1 MDGMMI
7 SIGYKLKNDKTLK
20 KLYLLLLVALC
31 GAMISPAVAK
41 KKNKKKASTEATTKK
56 EKKETKYDKLFKDKK
71 VTTAKGFITLHK
83 LDNKIY
89 FELPIKVMNRDI
101 LLGSTIVETTDNQFG
116 CVGEKSGDPFL
127 IRFVQRDSTITLR
140 RVQAGQFSEDRE
152 IKKRLVSSTMPAI
165 AETFEIKAYNN
176 DSTAVVFDMT
186 DYLLSDKKN
195 LSPFSPYSMMEMM
208 GADIS
213 KDFEK
218 ESSFVQGVKGFED
231 NVSIRSLL
239 TYKISVGMKGNYAV
253 KKMPFTAVM
262 NRSFILLPE
271 QPMRPRYA
279 DSRIGIF
286 EHSVVEFAS
295 EGRGL
300 RTRHIAHRWNLE
312 PSDSAAYLR
321 GELVE
326 PKKPIVFYIDDTFP
340 LSWNKYIHKGVEVW
354 QKAFEKIGFKNAI
367 IAKDFPKDDPNFDPE
382 NIKYSC
388 IRYAPSTV
396 ANAMGPSWIDPRSG
410 EIINASVTVFHNI
423 VQLVQYWRFLQ
434 TAPADEE
441 VRDVVLRE
449 DLLGDCIAYVLS
461 HEVGHTLSLMHNMAG
476 SSSIPVESLRDPKFT
491 QEFGTTYSI
500 MDYARNNYIA
510 QPGDKERGVRLTPP
524 ELGAYDY
531 YAIAWLYTPI
541 FEAKTAEEEIPILRQ
556 WISEK
561 LPDPAYRYG
570 RQQIRTRIDPSSFE
584 EDLGDDPV
592 KASSYGVMNL
602 KYILSQMNEW
612 IKDDVEGDFRKE
624 IYNEI
629 IGQYIRYINNVL
641 FNIGGIYVN
650 EHYEGDPFPS
660 YVPVTKEKQRE
671 SLKFLWEQALD
682 CSWIDEPAL
691 QKILPLHS
699 NLSSVIEN
707 LIIDYVLKRFP
718 SVAICGDK
726 MEQNPY
732 TQLDYMDDL
741 YYYMFMVPDKKNVLS
756 EKNMQLKFVSYLMNG
771 IKTVKKGSAAGTSG
785 RMLTDE
791 RIPLPEG
798 IVAPTYL
805 YDGPLNHFNDPK
817 EVMGFEDT
825 VSVTIPVESMEH
837 HYYSM
842 LRKIER
848 LAKNRMSA
856 GSDENRTHYRLLVYK
871 ISQSLK

>member
-1 MDGMMI
+1 M
-7 SIGYKLKNDKTLK
+7 K

-218 ESSFVQGVKGFED
+218 ESSFIQGVKGFED

-279 DSRIGIF
+279 DPRIGIF

-295 EGRGL
+295 EGRRL

-396 ANAMGPSWIDPRSG
+396 ANAMGPSWTDPRSG
-410 EIINASVTVFHNI
+410 EIIQASVYMYHDVLKLLHNWKF
-423 VQLVQYWRFLQ
+423 VQ
-434 TAPADEE
+434 TAQVDPKARAAVFDEE
-441 VRDVVLRE
+441 TMGASLR
-449 DLLGDCIAYVLS
+449 YVAS
-461 HEVGHTLSLMHNMAG
+461 HEIGHTLGLMHNMRA
-476 SSSIPVESLRDPKFT
+476 SYSIPVDSLRSPAFT
-491 QEFGTTYSI
+491 AKYGTTTSI
-500 MDYARNNYIA
+500 MDYARNNYVA
-510 QPGDKERGVRLTPP
+510 QPEDKNVRLIPPLLGVYDIFMIKLGYAPIYDAETPADEYATLNKWIQEKAGDP
-524 ELGAYDY
+524 MYTYGEQQILGT
-531 YAIAWLYTPI
+531 L
-541 FEAKTAEEEIPILRQ
+541 
-556 WISEK
+556 
-561 LPDPAYRYG
+561 DPAS
-570 RQQIRTRIDPSSFE
+570 QSES
-584 EDLGDDPV
+584 LGDDAV
-592 KASSYGVMNL
+592 KASRYGIKNL
-602 KYILSQMNEW
+602 RYIMDHLVEW
-612 IKDDVEGDFRKE
+612 SAIENRPYDQTSELYYELTKQYQRYMGHCMAYIGGLYLNHPVAGDEQKGFVPVSREKQKEVVKFFFDEFKEQPKWMAKKE
-624 IYNEI
+624 IMTLFEP
-629 IGQYIRYINNVL
+629 NNDMVANL
-641 FNIGGIYVN
+641 
-650 EHYEGDPFPS
+650 
-660 YVPVTKEKQRE
+660 
-671 SLKFLWEQALD
+671 QA
-682 CSWIDEPAL
+682 
-691 QKILPLHS
+691 
-699 NLSSVIEN
+699 NLLRNLLNSSTLGKVGMNAKYSE
-707 LIIDYVLKRFP
+707 R
-718 SVAICGDK
+718 
-726 MEQNPY
+726 PY
-732 TQLDYMDDL
+732 TQKEYLNDLYQGVWNKTEQGKALDYYDRNLQYAYVQYLLKELELTKDAEKSKGLSLELLTEDHLPCYGYEYHRHARQMSANTKISDLGISSKTL
-741 YYYMFMVPDKKNVLS
+741 YYGQLVKLKELLKNRRHSASGDDKVH
-756 EKNMQLKFVSYLMNG
+756 Y
-771 IKTVKKGSAAGTSG
+771 
-785 RMLTDE
+785 D
-791 RIPLPEG
+791 
-798 IVAPTYL
+798 YL
-805 YDGPLNHFNDPK
+805 YFELN
-817 EVMGFEDT
+817 
-825 VSVTIPVESMEH
+825 
-837 HYYSM
+837 
-842 LRKIER
+842 
-848 LAKNRMSA
+848 SA
-856 GSDENRTHYRLLVYK
+856 
-871 ISQSLK
+871 LK

>member
-1 MDGMMI
+1 M
-7 SIGYKLKNDKTLK
+7 K

-218 ESSFVQGVKGFED
+218 ESSFIQGVKGFED

-279 DSRIGIF
+279 DPRIGIF

-367 IAKDFPKDDPNFDPE
+367 CVKDFPLDDPEFDPD

-388 IRYAPSTV
+388 VRYSPSFI
-396 ANAMGPSWIDPRSG
+396 ANAMGPSWSDPRTG
-410 EIINASVTVFHNI
+410 EILNASVYLYHN
-423 VQLVQYWRFLQ
+423 LVGLVRNWRFVQ
-434 TAPADEE
+434 TAQADTD
-441 VRDVVLRE
+441 VRRKQLPTDI
-449 DLLGDCIAYVLS
+449 LGDCISYVVA
-461 HEVGHTLSLMHNMAG
+461 HEVGHTFAFMHNMAA
-476 SSSIPVESLRDPKFT
+476 SSSIPVDSLRSASFT
-491 QEFGTTYSI
+491 NKYGTTYSI
-500 MDYARNNYIA
+500 MDYARNNYVA
-510 QPGDKERGVRLTPP
+510 QPGDKEKGVRLTPP
-524 ELGAYDY
+524 DLGIYDY
-531 YAIAWLYTPI
+531 FSVKWLYSPI
-541 FEAKTAEEEIPILRQ
+541 MSAKSSEEEIPILRQ

-756 EKNMQLKFVSYLMNG
+756 ASEKNMQLKFVSYLMNG

>member
-1 MDGMMI
+1 M
-7 SIGYKLKNDKTLK
+7 K

-218 ESSFVQGVKGFED
+218 ESSFIQGVKGFED

-253 KKMPFTAVM
+253 KKMPFTAVI

-279 DSRIGIF
+279 DPRIGIF

-531 YAIAWLYTPI
+531 YAIAWLYSPI
-541 FEAKTAEEEIPILRQ
+541 FEAKTAEEETV
-556 WISEK
+556 SV
-561 LPDPAYRYG
+561 D
-570 RQQIRTRIDPSSFE
+570 
-584 EDLGDDPV
+584 
-592 KASSYGVMNL
+592 
-602 KYILSQMNEW
+602 NELY
-612 IKDDVEGDFRKE
+612 D
-624 IYNEI
+624 YT
-629 IGQYIRYINNVL
+629 
-641 FNIGGIYVN
+641 
-650 EHYEGDPFPS
+650 S
-660 YVPVTKEKQRE
+660 
-671 SLKFLWEQALD
+671 
-682 CSWIDEPAL
+682 
-691 QKILPLHS
+691 
-699 NLSSVIEN
+699 LSSVFLCDSRIFDVLSQILHQSCLSAREVRHVLYNFKDSLFFRLFFNN
-707 LIIDYVLKRFP
+707 LYRYIFYFYRSSIIFIDNGCCFINFGFIV
-718 SVAICGDK
+718 
-726 MEQNPY
+726 
-732 TQLDYMDDL
+732 DDL
-741 YYYMFMVPDKKNVLS
+741 QQFSHFRSFRWWWSLLFRSFGNRNDFLFKHK
-756 EKNMQLKFVSYLMNG
+756 VSYCLACINLHVTLG
-771 IKTVKKGSAAGTSG
+771 PF
-785 RMLTDE
+785 E
-791 RIPLPEG
+791 RHE
-798 IVAPTYL
+798 
-805 YDGPLNHFNDPK
+805 H
-817 EVMGFEDT
+817 
-825 VSVTIPVESMEH
+825 ES
-837 HYYSM
+837 
-842 LRKIER
+842 
-848 LAKNRMSA
+848 
-856 GSDENRTHYRLLVYK
+856 
-871 ISQSLK
+871 